1 MREVQIVVHLVRE
14 ALERG
19 EDFRVIT
26 PYDAQR
32 NELEIAIKKAGIP
45 WKDRCFNVD
54 SFQGHFQPFEATGYR

>member
-14 ALERG
+14 AWKRG

-32 NELEIAIKKAGIP
+32 NELETALKKAGLP
-45 WKDRCFNVD
+45 WEDRCFNVD
-54 SFQGHFQPFEATGYR
+54 SFQGHFQPFVATGH